1 MNFDRANTEVT
12 RKSFGSKVDK
22 TFQREGVIPVRDRGN
37 KKPDYA
43 AESAKYNDL
52 NKKVESRKLNDI
64 KEQKAF
70 NDALNKGYQEVREFL
85 IRDIMSEICVESL
98 LVDKDDVYNNL
109 KNITNLVNEHV
120 DNIGG
125 FNGFKEIAESTNN
138 QLLKNIV
145 STCEEMCLIVG
156 ERNLLEAAGNVSKLD
171 FELNKEEMDEFDYRK
186 KSFGSETI
194 INAVRD
200 KVLDVVKYEQEAN
213 ASKQEVMDEI
223 QMKVEELGAPV
234 GEAMEFIFN
243 QKIEETTLFDSLM
256 RKNYKNL
263 LESESSF
270 IFESGNVCEDDCE
283 YEDEEFKM
291 SDIELVDEED
301 DEDLKDMFM
310 ENMYHD
316 IAGVM
321 DESEEILESTL
332 NSLLETIK
340 PMLNCK
346 SKSEAMRV
354 KDDIRNLQVMVQ
366 EGKILDRIKKFIDDG
381 NKKIYARRGIQ
392 PNNNLYAYDNKYGEP
407 VSYAEYKKLVDV
419 HKNYAK
425 KIEGIVKS
433 FGMKLIPED
442 KRVNEVVRKYKDNVA
457 VKTIDYEFCVFED
470 NFDKLKSKFKELSK
484 YDSYDDMIDNGGSI
498 DDLLNNSLFSKIKSL
513 GFEEESTY
521 YLVHKSVDNLTVT
534 YGHDGNSAL
543 SLYIIIPYIDEE
555 GVQESSDSMD
565 ENIKQDPVDV
575 PTKGKKKINEE
586 VILCPECKKDPCVC
600 KGVKESDDVITEGM
614 LKNKIVKAYNN
625 YKDKKLNKV
634 DFEKLRDSMIQIAAN
649 ARTIKELDVLDR
661 DVDFSI
667 AELEKMKKPENEEKI
682 TFHIEFLNKEY
693 KKFLTEKRQ
702 EMEKQQCVESFL
714 DKLDDYCSELNAIIE
729 AHELAYG
736 SALESLTYEIN
747 DNAVFVPFIQPNDC
761 NLSNLEFAYKS
772 KMVCESLKDALQE
785 SKNEHDF
792 IIIEKAVQLNLQ
804 SINEA
809 VGHLENIE
817 NMNYKKSVLQLCEGY
832 LNKVQNY
839 IDNNVAPNNPI
850 TESSSVFTDEEEVE
864 KIFNAV
870 KEYTLIESTNN
881 KLMEVVMAE
890 SIVEYTILEAF
901 NTLRLMKFEKDDVRR
916 LSRKNLK

>member
-321 DESEEILESTL
+321 DESEEILESAL

-366 EGKILDRIKKFIDDG
+366 EGKIL
-381 NKKIYARRGIQ
+381 
-392 PNNNLYAYDNKYGEP
+392 
-407 VSYAEYKKLVDV
+407 
-419 HKNYAK
+419 
-425 KIEGIVKS
+425 
-433 FGMKLIPED
+433 
-442 KRVNEVVRKYKDNVA
+442 
-457 VKTIDYEFCVFED
+457 
-470 NFDKLKSKFKELSK
+470 
-484 YDSYDDMIDNGGSI
+484 
-498 DDLLNNSLFSKIKSL
+498 
-513 GFEEESTY
+513 
-521 YLVHKSVDNLTVT
+521 
-534 YGHDGNSAL
+534 
-543 SLYIIIPYIDEE
+543 
-555 GVQESSDSMD
+555 DSMD

-792 IIIEKAVQLNLQ
+792 MIIEKAVQLNLQ

-809 VGHLENIE
+809 ASHLENIE